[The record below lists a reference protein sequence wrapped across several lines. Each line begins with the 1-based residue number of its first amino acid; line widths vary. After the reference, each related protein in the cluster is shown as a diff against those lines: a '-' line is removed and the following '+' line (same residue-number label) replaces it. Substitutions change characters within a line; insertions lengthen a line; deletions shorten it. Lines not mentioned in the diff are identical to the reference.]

1 MTNIK
6 YINNSS
12 NSLIDTLEEIIN
24 PNDRNFDTYSV
35 ERIDRIF
42 FQVLTSPTFP
52 LIRKPEIQQYYLRVN
67 SIIIIESYSL
77 YVF

>member
-12 NSLIDTLEEIIN
+12 NSLINTLEEIIN
-24 PNDRNFDTYSV
+24 PHDRNFDTYSIKK
-35 ERIDRIF
+35 IDRIF
-42 FQVLTSPTFP
+42 FQIITSPNFP
-52 LIRKPEIQQYYLRVN
+52 KKPEIQQHYLRVN
-67 SIIIIESYSL
+67 SIIIIESCPL